1 MADARVRI
9 RVSGKDEGGSRVL
22 GQVQR
27 DLAKLRGDAA
37 FVRNLLGGFGTVVA
51 VQALARQV
59 SQVVT
64 QFSALAE
71 RGGQVVTVTRA
82 FSRVTGDTA
91 GAIRDLRGATQ
102 NLVTDYDLMV
112 GLNKALTL
120 GSAANVEQ
128 FGELARTALALGRAL
143 GVDAGFALESLSL
156 GIGRQSRL
164 ILDNLGL
171 IVSVEDANKKY
182 AKTLGKSTAALTED
196 EQRIAFRNAALDSAR
211 KKVADLGGVELDAA
225 DAVKQAGVAIKNFK
239 DDLAR
244 LVATSPRVQAFFT
257 ALADAV
263 RGFAATVTEGS
274 RADIMRA
281 MEALGVIAGNAF
293 SLGFLVAVKAAL
305 PDFLEFRLGRAI
317 ETHVERIRGAVR
329 DLAAGP
335 ATAPPAVTGS
345 AALDA
350 IRRER
355 RVMAGAH
362 RVPVTPTTPPA
373 EPVDPAERL
382 KALTAG
388 AGLGLL
394 NRGELAEVLAFQVQ
408 FTRLLRDGNAA
419 LKDRVAA
426 AEALRNL
433 SGVTAIPKTGTVVPI
448 GQPIGLR
455 GSGLFQ
461 QGQAGALGGAGFEAL
476 KVKQEP
482 GPEGQPGVGFFGQLG
497 FALREATD
505 AGQGLSTLMADMT
518 TRVIGGF
525 GDAVSSAFEAFVTG
539 SQSAGAAFKQAM
551 LGALSAV
558 ARGFGDFFAAKA
570 VAALAEGLLGNPAAF
585 KAAGLYTAAATAMY
599 ALSGAIGGAARGGA
613 GGGVGSGARET
624 SDALRDA
631 DRAAGTIVVQGGILD
646 MSDPRQARAFADAV
660 ETMTGRKVIFQ
671 GA

>member
-1 MADARVRI
+1 MADAKVRVR
-9 RVSGKDEGGSRVL
+9 VTGQDTGGSRVL

-37 FVRNLLGGFGTVVA
+37 FVRNLLGGFGAVVA

-59 SQVVT
+59 AQVVT
-64 QFSALAE
+64 QFAALAE
-71 RGGQVVTVTRA
+71 RGGQVVTVSRA
-82 FSRVTGDTA
+82 FARVTGDTS
-91 GAIRDLRGATQ
+91 GALRDLRGATQ
-102 NLVTDYDLMV
+102 NLVTDYELMA

-164 ILDNLGL
+164 FLDNLGL
-171 IVSVEDANKKY
+171 IVSVEAANRNY
-182 AKTLGKSTAALTED
+182 AKTLGKSTAALTEN
-196 EQRIAFRNAALDSAR
+196 EQRIAFRNAALDAAR

-225 DAVKQAGVAIKNFK
+225 DAVKQASVAWKNLK

-244 LVATSPRVQAFFT
+244 MVATSPRVRVFFT
-257 ALADAV
+257 AVADAV
-263 RGFAATVTEGS
+263 RGFAVTITEGS
-274 RADIMRA
+274 REDVMRA

-329 DLAAGP
+329 TMAAGP
-335 ATAPPAVTGS
+335 RAGAPEEVDPFAGLLRGRNAPP
-345 AALDA
+345 
-350 IRRER
+350 RP
-355 RVMAGAH
+355 GA
-362 RVPVTPTTPPA
+362 PPPP
-373 EPVDPAERL
+373 EEVDPEVAAKAREERL

-394 NRGELAEVLAFQVQ
+394 TRGELAEVLAFQAE

-426 AEALRNL
+426 ATALRSL
-433 SGVTAIPKTGTVVPI
+433 AGVTDIPKTGTVVPI
-448 GQPIGLR
+448 GQPLALR
-455 GSGLFQ
+455 GAGMFQ
-461 QGQAGALGGAGFEAL
+461 QDQPGALGGAGFEAL
-476 KVKQEP
+476 KAQQA
-482 GPEGQPGVGFFGQLG
+482 PEGKTEGLGFFDQMG
-497 FALREATD
+497 FALREATE

-518 TRVIGGF
+518 TRVMGGF
-525 GDAVSSAFEAFVTG
+525 GDAVSSAFESFVTG

-570 VAALAEGLLGNPAAF
+570 AAALAEGLLGNPAAF
-585 KAAGLYTAAATAMY
+585 AAAGMYTAAATAMY

-624 SDALRDA
+624 SEALRDA

-646 MSDPRQARAFADAV
+646 MSDPRQARAFAEAV